1 MHVTTAQLAKFLNC
15 RSPHLQRTAG
25 QVRFTLVLGV
35 DEGINCRF
43 ALGNW
48 DDPRLGEIAVP
59 LALAVGWKHVEHAPS
74 RQVVLRCT
82 VTGED
87 LVAATCSIDLGAGFV
102 PLPVIEEAS

>member
-1 MHVTTAQLAKFLNC
+1 MHVTTAQLAKIVNC

-35 DEGINCRF
+35 DEGIHCRF

-48 DDPRLGEIAVP
+48 DDPRLEEVAVP
-59 LALAVGWKHVEHAPS
+59 LVLTVGWKRVEHAPS
-74 RQVVLRCT
+74 RQAIIRCA

-87 LVAATCSIDLGAGFV
+87 SLAAACSIDLGAGFV

>member
-1 MHVTTAQLAKFLNC
+1 MHVTSALLAKILNC
-15 RSPHLQRTAG
+15 RSPHLQRAAG

-48 DDPRLGEIAVP
+48 DDPRLQEIAVP
-59 LALAVGWKHVEHAPS
+59 LALAVGWKRVEHAPS

-82 VTGED
+82 VAGED
-87 LVAATCSIDLGAGFV
+87 LTAATCSIDLGAGFV

>member
-1 MHVTTAQLAKFLNC
+1 MHVTTAQLAKILNC
-15 RSPHLQRTAG
+15 RSPHLQRTDG

-48 DDPRLGEIAVP
+48 DDPRLEEIAVP
-59 LALAVGWKHVEHAPS
+59 LALAVGWKRVEHAPS

-82 VTGED
+82 VAGEN
-87 LVAATCSIDLGAGFV
+87 LVGATCSIDLGASFV